1 MWIDKT
7 KMINGT
13 ESGTKNW
20 INQSNI
26 LNTKTLIRGVAK
38 NFFEGGQSNQ
48 KMSATMVGRQ
58 RKFSLTLTCMF

>member
-38 NFFEGGQSNQ
+38 IFFEGGQ
-48 KMSATMVGRQ
+48 K
-58 RKFSLTLTCMF
+58 

>member
-38 NFFEGGQSNQ
+38 NFFEGGQ
-48 KMSATMVGRQ
+48 K
-58 RKFSLTLTCMF
+58 